1 MTSANKEIKLVGGD
15 ELDRKIDQ
23 IAIKT
28 LKDCMQDVFEDGP
41 KRDQRLWLGDLRL
54 EALTNYETFKCN
66 DLVKRCLYLFA
77 ACTKEDGKIPQSVY
91 TKPYVAGEEKSMFDY
106 SLLFISILNEYFDA
120 TGDTETTNELLPI
133 AIEQIS
139 LARMNF
145 ENNIIYDSNELGWCF
160 LDWSLELNKQAG
172 AEAVYIYA
180 EKDLIKLLD
189 KLGEDSSSYKEDVKK
204 KEEASIAEFYDVEK
218 GLFVSGKDKQIS
230 YATNIWFV
238 LAGVLTKD
246 QNKEIL
252 NRLKSNNDAIKPVTP
267 YLMHYYVE
275 ALIASGLGC
284 EAREVMRNYWGGMVK
299 EGADTF
305 FELFNPNN
313 INESPYGGKAVNSYC
328 HAWSCTPSYF
338 MRKYFKE

>member
-1 MTSANKEIKLVGGD
+1 MLV
-15 ELDRKIDQ
+15 
-23 IAIKT
+23 
-28 LKDCMQDVFEDGP
+28 VF
-41 KRDQRLWLGDLRL
+41 
-54 EALTNYETFKCN
+54 
-66 DLVKRCLYLFA
+66 LFA

-204 KEEASIAEFYDVEK
+204 KEEASIAEF
-218 GLFVSGKDKQIS
+218 
-230 YATNIWFV
+230 
-238 LAGVLTKD
+238 
-246 QNKEIL
+246 
-252 NRLKSNNDAIKPVTP
+252 
-267 YLMHYYVE
+267 
-275 ALIASGLGC
+275 
-284 EAREVMRNYWGGMVK
+284 
-299 EGADTF
+299 
-305 FELFNPNN
+305 
-313 INESPYGGKAVNSYC
+313 
-328 HAWSCTPSYF
+328 
-338 MRKYFKE
+338 